1 MQISKR
7 PIAAAL
13 ILPFVLIEPAMGQ
26 GLTDTRSAQR
36 TDIIGPSYVPG
47 PDPAKRPI
55 ASQVR
60 SGLSVTTIPYVE
72 DDGASAVRRGVVGSM
87 PVSSRAEFRVGLLE
101 VTRTSHKERAL
112 ARTQPMKEV
121 YGRTDRIAAIGLNI
135 SF

>member
-1 MQISKR
+1 VQIYKR

-13 ILPFVLIEPAMGQ
+13 ILPFVLATPATGQ
-26 GLTDTRSAQR
+26 DLTDTRSAQR
-36 TDIIGPSYVPG
+36 IDIIGPSYVPA
-47 PDPAKRPI
+47 PDPANRPI

-60 SGLSVTTIPYVE
+60 SGLSVTTMPYAQ
-72 DDGASAVRRGVVGSM
+72 DDGALAVRRGVVGSM
-87 PVSSRAEFRVGLLE
+87 PVSNQAEFRVGLLE

-135 SF
+135 RF

>member
-13 ILPFVLIEPAMGQ
+13 ILPFVLIQPAMGQ

-36 TDIIGPSYVPG
+36 TDIVGPSYVPG
-47 PDPAKRPI
+47 PDPADRPI
-55 ASQVR
+55 ASPVR
-60 SGLSVTTIPYVE
+60 GGLSVTTAPYVE
-72 DDGASAVRRGVVGSM
+72 EDGSPASRRGVVGSL
-87 PVSSRAEFRVGLLE
+87 PVSGNAEFRVGLLE

-121 YGRTDRIAAIGLNI
+121 YGRTDRIAAIGLN
-135 SF
+135 FRF

>member
-1 MQISKR
+1 
-7 PIAAAL
+7 
-13 ILPFVLIEPAMGQ
+13 MGQ
-26 GLTDTRSAQR
+26 GLTDTRSGQR
-36 TDIIGPSYVPG
+36 TDIVGPSYVPG
-47 PDPAKRPI
+47 PDPANRPI

-60 SGLSVTTIPYVE
+60 SGFSVTTAPYAE
-72 DDGASAVRRGVVGSM
+72 GDGAAAGRRGVVGSM
-87 PVSSRAEFRVGLLE
+87 PVSNRAELRVGLLE